1 MVSALVKHG
10 MRWGVRFRW
19 RDILD
24 DQLDAITQRT
34 LPTLGARLT
43 IGVLAASILALVI
56 SAPTAMAWMAAFIVS
71 EVISWR
77 ASRPQRHGVPST
89 PGQRIFYLISLIFMN
104 LVWAALA
111 LTLWNQGS
119 PSIRLAAVF
128 VLASGLFHAQ
138 TFTARSNVAF
148 AIVGGIPA
156 MTLLG
161 LILLGSNG
169 ANTPGWAMAG
179 FGAVLF
185 LAYFAVGA
193 KANRTHAAHLE
204 AAKREAVAASAAK
217 SAFLAMMSHEV
228 RTPMNAVLGAAA
240 LLKAS
245 ALTPAQQEQVDMLT
259 DGGHVLMRV
268 LNDILDFSK
277 LEAKKLQIA
286 PVHTDLGALLRRSGH
301 LWSPVAA
308 AKGLAFEV
316 EAAPGA
322 PQWIVADGA
331 RLAQIVNNLVS
342 NAIKFTPTGSVTLS
356 ARIEAGP
363 QLILCV
369 TDTGIGMTPEVLGR
383 LFSAFE
389 QADNSIAREFG
400 GTGLGLAI
408 SRNLAEL
415 MDGDIEVTSTL
426 GEGTTFIVRVP
437 VVLGEAPKAAAPT
450 APLDASGLV
459 NLRVLLAEDHP
470 VNQRLVT
477 LFLEPLG
484 VDLTIVGD
492 GQAALDALAVAP
504 FDVVL
509 MDMQMPVL
517 DGLEAT
523 RRLRASA
530 GVNAG
535 IPVLSLTA
543 NAMEA
548 ERDTCIQAG
557 MDGHV
562 AKPIDPS
569 ELIQA
574 LAVSGRRAVEAA
586 A

>member
-1 MVSALVKHG
+1 
-10 MRWGVRFRW
+10 VRFRL

-34 LPTLGARLT
+34 LPTLGARLI
-43 IGVLAASILALVI
+43 IGVLAASILSLVV
-56 SAPTAMAWMAAFIVS
+56 SRQAGLAWIAAFVVS

-89 PGQRIFYLISLIFMN
+89 TGQRIFYLVSLVFMN
-104 LVWAALA
+104 LVWSALA

-138 TFTARSNVAF
+138 TFTARSNIAF

-156 MTLLG
+156 TTLLG
-161 LILLGSNG
+161 LIFLGSNE
-169 ANTPGWAMAG
+169 ASMPGRAMAG
-179 FGAVLF
+179 FGALLF
-185 LAYFAVGA
+185 LTYFAVGA

-204 AAKREAVAASAAK
+204 AVKREAVAASAAK

-245 ALTPAQQEQVDMLT
+245 TLTPAQQEQVDMLT

-286 PVHTDLGALLRRSGH
+286 PVDTDLGALLQRSGH

-308 AKGLAFEV
+308 AKGLVFVV
-316 EAAPGA
+316 EAAPDT

-331 RLAQIVNNLVS
+331 RLSQIVNNLIS

-356 ARIEAGP
+356 ARVEPGP
-363 QLILCV
+363 QLILEV
-369 TDTGIGMTPEVLGR
+369 ADTGIGMNAEVLGR

-415 MDGDIEVTSTL
+415 MNGDVEVASTL
-426 GEGTTFIVRVP
+426 GAGTQFTVRVP
-437 VVLGEAPKAAAPT
+437 VILAEAPESLAPA
-450 APLDASGLV
+450 APLDTASLLE
-459 NLRVLLAEDHP
+459 LRVLLAEDHP

-504 FDVVL
+504 FDLVL

-523 RRLRASA
+523 RRLRASD
-530 GVNAG
+530 GINAA

-557 MDGHV
+557 MNGHV
-562 AKPIDPS
+562 AKPIDPN
-569 ELIQA
+569 ELIEA
-574 LAVSGRRAVEAA
+574 LLTSGRWSAEAMA
-586 A
+586 PAQPALSA